1 MRCRRQAVRVGQ
13 GPDLMIRL
21 ARGAAL
27 LGAALALAGCDRTA
41 PPDDPGGAADAAADI
56 SFSPDAGPSS
66 LAEIAPGDTG
76 AIIGLMRRVMT
87 EGDAV
92 LETAER
98 RDTTTTAAVGQPR
111 RLTLYTLSGQPLKL
125 VAAEPEQVGNLPAET
140 AAWFVAGEVR
150 VVQGPFDAYFLDGDR
165 LVLWTDAS
173 LVPIAVPETDRMEC
187 EREVVDSVRSRLER
201 FGIRYP

>member
-1 MRCRRQAVRVGQ
+1 
-13 GPDLMIRL
+13 MICL

-27 LGAALALAGCDRTA
+27 FGVALALAGCDRAA
-41 PPDDPGGAADAAADI
+41 PPDDSGVATGAAADV

-66 LAEIAPGDTG
+66 LVEIAPGDTG

-98 RDTTTTAAVGQPR
+98 RDTTAAAAVGRPR
-111 RLTLYTLSGQPLKL
+111 RLTLYTLSGQLLKL
-125 VAAEPEQVGNLPAET
+125 VAAEPEEVGSLPAET

-173 LVPIAVPETDRMEC
+173 LVPIAVPETDRMER
-187 EREVVDSVRSRLER
+187 ERVVVDSVRSRLAW
-201 FGIRYP
+201 FGVSYP

>member
-1 MRCRRQAVRVGQ
+1 
-13 GPDLMIRL
+13 MIRL

-27 LGAALALAGCDRTA
+27 FGVALALAGCDRAA
-41 PPDDPGGAADAAADI
+41 PPDDPGAAADAAADI

-92 LETAER
+92 METAER

-111 RLTLYTLSGQPLKL
+111 RLTLFTLSGQPLKL

-173 LVPIAVPETDRMEC
+173 LVPIAVPETDRMER